1 MGAVFAI
8 FAGLYYWGAKFT
20 GFRYPE
26 AWGKIHFWLMFFGV
40 NLTFFVQHFLGL
52 AGMPRRIPDYPD
64 AYAEWNAIS
73 SFGSIV
79 SLVASLIFFYVIYRT
94 FSDLDDV
101 TVAKEQREVTR
112 QFFDDLTD
120 CQVNGGVT
128 SLEWTLDNP
137 PVLHTFEQQP
147 YMA

>member
-52 AGMPRRIPDYPD
+52 AGKKEKYLND
-64 AYAEWNAIS
+64 
-73 SFGSIV
+73 
-79 SLVASLIFFYVIYRT
+79 IFYTKINSNFN
-94 FSDLDDV
+94 F
-101 TVAKEQREVTR
+101 
-112 QFFDDLTD
+112 
-120 CQVNGGVT
+120 N
-128 SLEWTLDNP
+128 
-137 PVLHTFEQQP
+137 
-147 YMA
+147 